1 MTDQQLTLDGTSV
14 ALGRQAPRQ
23 DAVLALLAKH
33 PEGCSADE
41 IGAAIHGSSGKHD
54 GESVCKWCGPDA
66 RPVILALIKKK
77 LVTRAGSGMFVLR
90 NAGADDGGPGE
101 LPEGF

>member
-1 MTDQQLTLDGTSV
+1 MEQLSLDGTSV
-14 ALGRQAPRQ
+14 SVGRQAPRQ
-23 DAVLALLAKH
+23 DAALALLAKH

-54 GESVCKWCGPDA
+54 PESICKWCGPDA

-77 LVTRAGSGMFVLR
+77 LVTRAGSGMFVLVS
-90 NAGADDGGPGE
+90 AKETDAAFGE

>member
-1 MTDQQLTLDGTSV
+1 MSEQLSLDGTSV

-23 DAVLALLAKH
+23 EAVLKLLAQH

-41 IGAAIHGSSGKHD
+41 IGAAIHASSGKHD

-66 RPVILALIKKK
+66 RPVILALIKKR
-77 LVTRAGSGMFVLR
+77 LVTRAGSGMFVLVS
-90 NAGADDGGPGE
+90 AKETDAAFGE

>member
-1 MTDQQLTLDGTSV
+1 MEQLSLDGTSV
-14 ALGRQAPRQ
+14 SIGRQAPRQ
-23 DAVLALLAKH
+23 DAVLALLQAH

-41 IGAAIHGSSGKHD
+41 IGAAIHASTGKHD
-54 GESVCKWCGPDA
+54 ADSVCKWCGPDA

-77 LVTRAGSGMFVLR
+77 LVTRAGSGMFVLVSVKE
-90 NAGADDGGPGE
+90 NDAAFGE